1 MKNTFMNNN
10 QRQKVVIIP
19 IPNQDFDPTEVA
31 VPWKVLTDLGYTVV
45 FATPDGGAAAADA
58 FMVTGDELDLW
69 GKIPLLKKTKLV
81 GLMLRADH
89 RAREAYAALIQ
100 DRAFQAPLE
109 YSDLRVEHYD
119 GLLLPGGH
127 RARGMRAFLESKIL
141 QDFVGAF
148 FDSGKSTAAICHG
161 VVLAARSISPAT
173 GKSVLYGRKT
183 TALTWKMESTA
194 SLLMKFLGRFWDAD
208 YYRTYKEEQGES
220 LGFRSVQAE
229 VTRALARPEDFL
241 DATSELDNFFRKDS
255 GLFRD
260 SVEDARASFIV
271 EDGNYISARWP
282 GDAHQFALA
291 FARQLQTQ
299 VSHQ

>member
-1 MKNTFMNNN
+1 MNNN
-10 QRQKVVIIP
+10 LHQKVVIIP

-31 VPWKVLTDLGYTVV
+31 VPWKVLTDLGCRVV

-58 FMVTGDELDLW
+58 FMVTGEELDLW
-69 GKIPLLKKTKLV
+69 GKIPLLKKAKLV

-89 RAREAYAALIQ
+89 RARTAYASLLR
-100 DRAFQAPLE
+100 DPAFLAPLK
-109 YSDLRVEHYD
+109 YSDLRVEDYE

-148 FDSGKSTAAICHG
+148 FDSGKPTAAICHG
-161 VVLAARSISPAT
+161 VVLAARSISPLT

-183 TALTWKMESTA
+183 TALTWKMENTA
-194 SLLMKFLGRFWDAD
+194 SLLMKFLGRVWDAD
-208 YYRTYKEEQGES
+208 YYRTYKEEQGDS
-220 LGFRSVQAE
+220 LGYRSVQAE

-241 DATSELDNFFRKDS
+241 DATSTMPNFFRKDS

-260 SVEDARASFIV
+260 SVEDARAAFVV

-291 FARQLQTQ
+291 FARRLQA
-299 VSHQ
+299 HG

>member
-1 MKNTFMNNN
+1 MKNTSMNNN
-10 QRQKVVIIP
+10 PHQKVVIIP

-31 VPWKVLTDLGYTVV
+31 VPWKVLTDLGHTVV
-45 FATPDGGAAAADA
+45 FATPDGGSARADR
-58 FMVTGDELDLW
+58 FMVSGEELDLW
-69 GKIPLLKKTKLV
+69 GKIPLLKKAKLV
-81 GLMLRADH
+81 GLMLRADR

-100 DRAFQAPLE
+100 DRAFRAPLK
-109 YSDLRVEHYD
+109 YSDLRVEDYD

-148 FDSGKSTAAICHG
+148 FDSSKPTAAICHG

-183 TALTWKMESTA
+183 TALTWKMERTA
-194 SLLMKFLGRFWDAD
+194 SLLMKGLGRVWDAD
-208 YYRTYKEEQGES
+208 YYRTYTEERDDPVGY
-220 LGFRSVQAE
+220 RSVQAE

-241 DATSELDNFFRKDS
+241 DVTPELPHFFRKDS

-260 SVEDARASFIV
+260 RVEDARAAFVV

-291 FARQLQTQ
+291 FARHLQID
-299 VSHQ
+299 V